1 MPIFSISGVRSPW
14 ANFSVQLSPNGVG
27 LFLIK

>member
-1 MPIFSISGVRSPW
+1 MFSMSGVRSPW

-27 LFLIK
+27 LFLTK